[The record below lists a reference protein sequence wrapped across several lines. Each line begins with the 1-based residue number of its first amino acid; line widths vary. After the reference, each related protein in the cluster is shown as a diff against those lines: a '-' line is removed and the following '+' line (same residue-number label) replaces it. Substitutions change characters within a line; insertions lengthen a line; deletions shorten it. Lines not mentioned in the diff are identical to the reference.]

1 MSPSKRA
8 QMRAVV
14 RDDSAQ
20 NRQWVDRF
28 VDYARSECHLA
39 DNTVAAYGRDLKRFV
54 EWLGQRG
61 FTSLT
66 IRELSDYAAWL
77 GERNLAAS
85 SVSRHLVSLKVF
97 YRYLQLEGAVEQ
109 SAVELLASPKLWQ
122 RIPQVL
128 SAPQVD
134 ALLAAPRVGDLW
146 WRRDR
151 AALETLYATGCR
163 ASELS
168 TLKLNDVHLAE
179 AYCVCHGKGN
189 KERVVPLG
197 RRAVRALKEYLEV
210 ERPAL
215 VKGLSP
221 TPSWMFVTRRGKR
234 VRRERLWEL
243 VKRSAQRAGIRTDIS
258 PHTLRHSFATHLLSG
273 GADLRRVQE
282 MLGHANIATTQIYTH
297 VDAGRLKS
305 VHKRFHPRG

>member
-1 MSPSKRA
+1 
-8 QMRAVV
+8 MRSVV
-14 RDDSAQ
+14 RDETAQ
-20 NRQWVDRF
+20 NQQWAERF
-28 VDYARSECHLA
+28 VNYARSECHLA
-39 DNTVAAYGRDLKRFV
+39 GNTVAAYGRDLRRFLQ
-54 EWLGQRG
+54 WLGQRG
-61 FTSLT
+61 FRSLT
-66 IRELSDYAAWL
+66 IRELSDYAGWL
-77 GERNLAAS
+77 GEQNLAAS

-97 YRYLQLEGAVEQ
+97 YRYLQLEGVVEE

-128 SAPQVD
+128 TTAQVD
-134 ALLAAPRVGDLW
+134 SLLAAPTVGDPW

-151 AALETLYATGCR
+151 AILETLYATGCR

-168 TLKLNDVHLAE
+168 TLKQSDVHLAE
-179 AYCVCHGKGN
+179 AYCVCHGKGS
-189 KERVVPLG
+189 KDRVVPLG
-197 RRAVRALKEYLEV
+197 RRAIRAIQEYLEQ

-215 VKGLSP
+215 VHKLSP
-221 TPSWMFVTRRGKR
+221 APSWMFVTRRGKR

-243 VKRSAQRAGIRTDIS
+243 IKRCARRAGVRTDIS
-258 PHTLRHSFATHLLSG
+258 PHTLRHSFATHLLTG